1 MLYHLVFLNH
11 TFSSAAEENPSVIA
25 TAAAPVITIAAAPKD
40 TTATYLGGFS
50 SKRKN
55 NYF

>member
-1 MLYHLVFLNH
+1 VLYHLVFLNH
-11 TFSSAAEENPSVIA
+11 TFSSAAKENPSVIA